1 MGMAERE
8 GFESPGPFGPTVF
21 KTTPPQQDTRNQL
34 KTLNIACPLVVL
46 LRIIVAHERTAV

>member
-8 GFESPGPFGPTVF
+8 GFEPPGPFGATVF